1 MKMRC
6 PRQTRPPCLPPSST
20 CCLPIRLRH
29 GDHRHLLLLLRAA
42 GQGKQTSVSSDWL
55 AWMVRYNIW
64 IDDWENWV
72 KSPVS
77 QDTNGL
83 KSWVKVVPQ
92 QQQVRLGRA
101 GTAML
106 EERCL
111 CLCRYSEMCTAPT
124 CMHISRLNWHIFIS
138 LKNNHLHVGQYCS
151 VKLDIQYSNRTSNLQ
166 YQTCWK
172 MG

>member
-6 PRQTRPPCLPPSST
+6 PRQTRPPCLPPSNT

-101 GTAML
+101 ELARQCWRSGASA
-106 EERCL
+106 CVVIYK
-111 CLCRYSEMCTAPT
+111 CAQ
-124 CMHISRLNWHIFIS
+124 HRLVCIYLDWNIFVS
-138 LKNNHLHVGQYCS
+138 LKNKNNLHGGQYYS
-151 VKLDIQYSNRTSNLQ
+151 VKL
-166 YQTCWK
+166 
-172 MG
+172 